1 LYFRC
6 EIEEYVT
13 WRDRGAGRVQTA
25 QMNVTVQVLTTVA
38 APETTSPV
46 VEAVV
51 TTEGKKATASTSTE
65 ISKEVSSEPTANENE
80 ENLSDTPVPEA
91 VHQVTENQN
100 AKAGSSSSVVIG
112 VFIVIIVIVVAVSGA
127 FYYR

>member
-1 LYFRC
+1 MC

-13 WRDRGAGRVQTA
+13 WRSRGAGRVQTA
-25 QMNVTVQVLTTVA
+25 QMNVTVQVPTTVA
-38 APETTSPV
+38 IAETTEKTV
-46 VEAVV
+46 G
-51 TTEGKKATASTSTE
+51 TTEGKKSLTSKEISTE
-65 ISKEVSSEPTANENE
+65 ISSAPTANVDDENK
-80 ENLSDTPVPEA
+80 SDTPEA
-91 VHQVTENQN
+91 VPQVDENQN